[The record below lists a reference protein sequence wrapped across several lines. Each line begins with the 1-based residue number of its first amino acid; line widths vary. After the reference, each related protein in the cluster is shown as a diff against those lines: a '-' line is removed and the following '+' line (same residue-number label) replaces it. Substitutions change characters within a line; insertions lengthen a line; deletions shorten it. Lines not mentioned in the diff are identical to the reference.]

1 MNNKDFL
8 KELAQRLSITQKEAN
23 NYLAHLTDCMTE
35 CFVNGDAITFA
46 KLGTIAPHKKAARTT
61 RLPNAQ
67 EEITTPAKTVLSFK
81 TSASYKEKLNRIKP

>member
-8 KELAQRLSITQKEAN
+8 RELAQRLSITQKEAN
-23 NYLAHLTDCMTE
+23 SYLVHLTDCMTE
-35 CFVNGDAITFA
+35 CFVEGDAIAFS
-46 KLGTIAPHKKAARTT
+46 KLGTIVPHKKAARTT

-67 EEITTPAKTVLSFK
+67 EKITTPEKTVLSFK

>member
-67 EEITTPAKTVLSFK
+67 EEITTPEKNSIIIQNICLLQRKVK
-81 TSASYKEKLNRIKP
+81 SY